1 MKKNSPVSMALAL
14 KLVRAGKL
22 SSYSECV
29 RRELKVGLNRVWD
42 PEFWEGVKTWLR
54 HKGETKW

>member
-1 MKKNSPVSMALAL
+1 MALAL